1 MKLMGIESSRVK
13 GTSRNRLYA
22 CLGLR
27 WFTRKESKD
36 HSVRREKRD
45 DKQREKT
52 EEQDKELLE
61 ALYLFVHHVHT
72 TRVFE
77 THQIN

>member
-1 MKLMGIESSRVK
+1 M
-13 GTSRNRLYA
+13 
-22 CLGLR
+22 
-27 WFTRKESKD
+27 RKEN
-36 HSVRREKRD
+36 